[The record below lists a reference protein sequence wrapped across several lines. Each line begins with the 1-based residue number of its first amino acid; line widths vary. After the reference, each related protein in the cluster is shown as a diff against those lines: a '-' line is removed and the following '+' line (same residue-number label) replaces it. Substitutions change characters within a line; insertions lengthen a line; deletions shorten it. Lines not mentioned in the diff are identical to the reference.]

1 MRGEVE
7 STEPYV
13 IKLTN
18 TYDNDEVMQSQL
30 NIDPERRSLLFTTN
44 YDLGKGQRR
53 GGGRERGPEQEDSSI
68 ISSMFLKV
76 PDPLPGAV
84 V

>member
-53 GGGRERGPEQEDSSI
+53 GGGEGREAQNRKTVLSFPRCS
-68 ISSMFLKV
+68 
-76 PDPLPGAV
+76 
-84 V
+84 

>member
-1 MRGEVE
+1 MLCVCVLQLVSPIRQISMRGEVE

-44 YDLGKGQRR
+44 YDLGKR
-53 GGGRERGPEQEDSSI
+53 PVSYTH
-68 ISSMFLKV
+68 LT
-76 PDPLPGAV
+76 LPTTILV
-84 V
+84 

>member
-1 MRGEVE
+1 MSFVCVLQLVSPIKTISMQGEVQ

-18 TYDNDEVMQSQL
+18 TFDNDDVIQSQL

-44 YDLGKGQRR
+44 YDLGKRQWGQT
-53 GGGRERGPEQEDSSI
+53 S
-68 ISSMFLKV
+68 
-76 PDPLPGAV
+76 
-84 V
+84 